1 MVKSSKQKDWQKYS
15 ERFALGILTDELK
28 IPDESIMESESPDFI
43 FNYEGK
49 LIGAEVVEYHRNP
62 KETEARK
69 AYQKSIDNY
78 KGKKGKLTSVI
89 VFDENV
95 ATFNRKQ
102 SEKQLSEEIDNL
114 LKDESY
120 DAQLVQSADE
130 WDFDSDS
137 ELPISVCRI
146 GICHDVNPDILEQTI
161 RNKEKKLI
169 AYKEM
174 HNDIGE
180 FWLIVYVN
188 MHEYDYFEKMEP
200 PVIRTSY
207 NRIYLTHI
215 ADRVLRIK

>member
-1 MVKSSKQKDWQKYS
+1 MKTSNHIDWQKYS
-15 ERFALGILTDELK
+15 ERFALSILTEELK

-43 FNYEGK
+43 FTYEGK
-49 LIGAEVVEYHRNP
+49 RIGAEVVEYHRNP

-78 KGKKGKLTSVI
+78 KGKRGKLTSVI
-89 VFDENV
+89 VFDENIT
-95 ATFNRKQ
+95 TFNRKQ

-114 LKDESY
+114 LIDEYY
-120 DAQLVQSADE
+120 DAQLIQSADE

-137 ELPISVCRI
+137 ELPVSVCSI
-146 GICHDVNPDILEQTI
+146 GVCHDVNPEILEQTI

-169 AYKEM
+169 DYKEM
-174 HNDIGE
+174 HKDIDE

-188 MHEYDYFEKMEP
+188 MHEYDYFKKMEP
-200 PVIRTSY
+200 PMISTSY

-215 ADRVLRIK
+215 ADGVLRIK

>member
-1 MVKSSKQKDWQKYS
+1 MDKSSKHIDWQKYS
-15 ERFALGILTDELK
+15 ERFALSILTDELK
-28 IPDESIMESESPDFI
+28 IPNESIMESESPDFI
-43 FNYEGK
+43 FTYERK
-49 LIGAEVVEYHRNP
+49 RIGAEVVEYHRNP

-69 AYQKSIDNY
+69 AYQKSIDSY

-89 VFDENV
+89 VFDENI
-95 ATFNRKQ
+95 TNFNRKQ
-102 SEKQLSEEIDNL
+102 SEEQLSEEIDNL
-114 LKDESY
+114 IKDESY
-120 DAQLVQSADE
+120 EAQLVQSADE

-146 GICHDVNPDILEQTI
+146 GVCHDVNPDILEQTI

-169 AYKEM
+169 SYKEK
-174 HNDIGE
+174 HKDIDE

-188 MHEYDYFEKMEP
+188 MHEYDYFKRMEP
-200 PVIRTSY
+200 PVISTSY